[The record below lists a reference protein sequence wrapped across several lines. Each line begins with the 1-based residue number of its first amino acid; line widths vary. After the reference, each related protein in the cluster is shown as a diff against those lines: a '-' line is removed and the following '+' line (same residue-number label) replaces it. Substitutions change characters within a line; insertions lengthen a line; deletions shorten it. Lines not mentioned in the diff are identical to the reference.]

1 MGRTQ
6 ILVQVVKIERII
18 SATPVSKF
26 RVYMHAQ
33 PKNEYEYEKLG
44 HSECL
49 HVEISE
55 RMNNWV
61 NERTNE
67 WMNQIK
73 QIWIYNLYKQF
84 DSPHSV

>member
-6 ILVQVVKIERII
+6 ILGQVVKIERII

-26 RVYMHAQ
+26 RVCMHAQ

-55 RMNNWV
+55 RMN
-61 NERTNE
+61 EQLSE
-67 WMNQIK
+67 
-73 QIWIYNLYKQF
+73 
-84 DSPHSV
+84 